1 MALSNWEVALRNLS
15 NRVESTA
22 TESKIYITA
31 TKTISRDN
39 QRLSATRFRFVFGV
53 THFTRSDANPTNQV
67 QIYCDS
73 HEFDHPFDRL
83 ASPDEAKAVVA
94 AMICSHQI
102 PFSFGTERGKSL
114 HWKEVIAG
122 DTTAVERV
130 PLQGFDDIITRIS
143 QAAACVAREAS
154 ASGRR
159 AVRMAVTIDQRT
171 TIPHQEF
178 ERSSFRDYVGQPRFR
193 DPENPRLHR
202 WIIRIHTILCLVAGQ
217 SLEDDGDVDQTELTR
232 NLREFVR
239 AIQQSFSQSA
249 EAFESEPA
257 SKSTVEALEKFRYE
271 RSSEDDDESNLMTC
285 MICMEEAMIGSY
297 LTRMPCSHV
306 YHFDCISQWLHINH
320 TCPICRFKL
329 PTQ

>member
-1 MALSNWEVALRNLS
+1 MAALRNMESALRNLS

-31 TKTISRDN
+31 TKTSSRDN

-53 THFTRSDANPTNQV
+53 THFTCSEANPTNQI
-67 QIYCDS
+67 QIYCES
-73 HEFDHPFDRL
+73 LEFDHPFDTL
-83 ASPDEAKAVVA
+83 ASPDDAKAAVA

-122 DTTAVERV
+122 DTTAAERV
-130 PLQGFDDIITRIS
+130 PLQGFDDVITRIS
-143 QAAACVAREAS
+143 QAAARVAREAS

-171 TIPHQEF
+171 AIPQQEF
-178 ERSSFRDYVGQPRFR
+178 ERSSFRNYVGQAPFR

-202 WIIRIHTILCLVAGQ
+202 SIVRIHTFLCLFVGQ
-217 SLEDDGDVDQTELTR
+217 SLEDNGDVDQLIR
-232 NLREFVR
+232 NLREFTR
-239 AIQQSFSQSA
+239 SFSQSA
-249 EAFESEPA
+249 EEFETVPA
-257 SKSTVEALEKFRYE
+257 LKSTVEALEKFRYE

-285 MICMEEAMIGSY
+285 MICMDEAMIGSY

-329 PTQ
+329 PTE